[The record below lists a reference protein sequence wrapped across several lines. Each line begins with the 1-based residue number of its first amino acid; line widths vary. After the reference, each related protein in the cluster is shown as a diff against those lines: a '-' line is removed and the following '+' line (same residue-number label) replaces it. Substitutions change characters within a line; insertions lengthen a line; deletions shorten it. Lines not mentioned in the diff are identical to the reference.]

1 MVRSPFD
8 AEGNLYGTTLGGGAY
23 NSGVVYKLTN
33 QGAVFWHE
41 TVLYSF
47 TGGPDGNAPWGVI
60 FGPDGSLYGVTQV
73 GGYLGNVLC
82 ELGCG
87 TVYNSR
93 LIQRHALSWVS
104 LFCLVLAIIPATAQN
119 TLYENGPIN
128 GEVLGW
134 TINLGFF
141 VSDSFTLANPNTTVS
156 GFSFGAWLLPG
167 DVLESAEVSITQY
180 PLSGNTYFDGIVN
193 FTASGCFENFQGF
206 NVCAETGIFNGPTL
220 NPGTYWLNLQNA
232 VSADGNPV
240 YWDMNSGVG
249 CHSIGCPSQAV
260 VSSVGSIPSE
270 SFTILGSQG
279 TGTTPEPISL
289 VLFASGAL
297 GVVGWIR
304 RYGASG

>member
-1 MVRSPFD
+1 MPDCNSSLQHGAGVQCNVSKCILVFRFIVDFRLRERDES
-8 AEGNLYGTTLGGGAY
+8 LSGTTLLQLI
-23 NSGVVYKLTN
+23 GVEADFVAEFYAFSAATKLLLIW
-33 QGAVFWHE
+33 QSC
-41 TVLYSF
+41 LL
-47 TGGPDGNAPWGVI
+47 GV
-60 FGPDGSLYGVTQV
+60 STM
-73 GGYLGNVLC
+73 
-82 ELGCG
+82 
-87 TVYNSR
+87 R
-93 LIQRHALSWVS
+93 RHALSWVS

-206 NVCAETGIFNGPTL
+206 NVCAETGVFNGPTL
-220 NPGTYWLNLQNA
+220 NAGTYWLNLQNA

-249 CHSIGCPSQAV
+249 CHSIGCPSEAV

-270 SFTILGSQG
+270 SFTILGSQSKG
-279 TGTTPEPISL
+279 TSPEPISL
-289 VLFASGAL
+289 VLFATGAL
-297 GVVGWIR
+297 GVFGWIR
-304 RYGASG
+304 RT